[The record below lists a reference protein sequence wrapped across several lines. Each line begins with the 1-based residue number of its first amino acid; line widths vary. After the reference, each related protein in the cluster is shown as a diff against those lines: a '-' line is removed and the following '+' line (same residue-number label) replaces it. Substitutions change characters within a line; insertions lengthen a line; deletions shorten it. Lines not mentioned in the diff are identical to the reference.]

1 MILRPPRSPLPDT
14 LFPHPTL
21 FRSRIGGDE
30 IFRAMSR
37 VYVASAPPHSPI
49 MLDYGASF
57 PDFIERFEPAT
68 TLPYLADVAR
78 IERAW
83 IEAYH
88 AAEAPALDPAALARF
103 TPDELPPLRLRLHPS
118 VRLVRP
124 RFPALT
130 LWRLT
135 CGGR

>member
-21 FRSRIGGDE
+21 FRSRIVGDE
-30 IFRAMSR
+30 IFRAMAR

-88 AAEAPALDPAALARF
+88 AAERSEEH
-103 TPDELPPLRLRLHPS
+103 TSELQSLMRNSYAVFCLKKHKTRTNS
-118 VRLVRP
+118 QE
-124 RFPALT
+124 
-130 LWRLT
+130 
-135 CGGR
+135 